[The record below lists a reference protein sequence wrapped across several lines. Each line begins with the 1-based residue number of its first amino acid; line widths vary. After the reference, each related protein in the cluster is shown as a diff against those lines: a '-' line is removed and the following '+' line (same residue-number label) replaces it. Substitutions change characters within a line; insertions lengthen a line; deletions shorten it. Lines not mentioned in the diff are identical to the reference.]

1 MLFSSMIF
9 LWVFLPIVLIINY
22 GLNLIVKNRKLK
34 MRLKNTFLLIA
45 SLFFYAWGGVYY
57 LALMLCSIFINYIGG
72 FVISKID
79 SVNPKSDNADGM
91 NYSEYRII
99 RNNKKKKK
107 IVLVIVVILNLL
119 LLGYFKY
126 FNMIVVIIEQM
137 MEHNDFPTFWH
148 NILYMKGTGSLGLK
162 EVILPIGIS
171 FFTFQAMS
179 YVIDVYRRDAKAQ
192 NNILDFGLYVA
203 LFPQLIA
210 GPIVRYH
217 DVALQINDRVET
229 LDKFSRGIK
238 RFCYGLGKKVLIANT
253 FALVV
258 DKIWALDLSNIGSA
272 IAILA
277 TVSYAFQIYYDF
289 SGYSD
294 MAIGLGHMF
303 GFDFKENFNYPYMS
317 TSITEFWRRWHI
329 SLSTWFKEYVYI
341 PLGGNRH
348 GLFRTCLNLMIVF
361 LLTGIWHG
369 ANFTFIF
376 WGLIYGVIQI
386 IEKLFLLKLLNAN
399 KLKFINWIYMII
411 ITLLLFMLFRSNNI
425 HEAGLIMSQYFILD
439 SKYNVLSYISMKY
452 IITFII
458 AILSMGVLQSIFG
471 NLYNRINNKTIVNII
486 DATLQFAILIFAILS
501 IVDGTYNP
509 FIYFQ
514 F

>member
-9 LWVFLPIVLIINY
+9 LWVFLPIVLIIYY
-22 GLNLIVKNRKLK
+22 GVNLIVKNRKLK
-34 MRLKNTFLLIA
+34 MRLKNTFLLVA

-57 LALMLCSIFINYIGG
+57 LSIMICSIIINYTGG
-72 FVISKID
+72 FIISKLSD
-79 SVNPKSDNADGM
+79 ENNPKNI
-91 NYSEYRII
+91 NQKVVLII
-99 RNNKKKKK
+99 T
-107 IVLVIVVILNLL
+107 VALNLL
-119 LLGYFKY
+119 ILGYFKY
-126 FNMIVVIIEQM
+126 FNMLVVIIEQA
-137 MEHNDFPTFWH
+137 MENNDIPTFLY
-148 NILYMKGTGSLGLK
+148 NIFNMKGTGSLGLK

-179 YVIDVYRRDAKAQ
+179 YVIDVYRGDAETQ
-192 NNILDFGLYVA
+192 RNILDFGLYVA

-217 DVALQINDRVET
+217 DVALQINDRIEDG
-229 LDKFSRGIK
+229 DKFRRGIK
-238 RFCYGLGKKVLIANT
+238 RFCYGIGKKVLIANT

-258 DKIWALDLSNIGSA
+258 DKIWMLDLENIGSA
-272 IAILA
+272 IAILV
-277 TVSYAFQIYYDF
+277 TISYTFQIYYDF

-294 MAIGLGHMF
+294 MAIGLGLMF
-303 GFDFKENFNYPYMS
+303 GFEFKENFNYPYIA
-317 TSITEFWRRWHI
+317 TSITDFWRRWHI

-369 ANFTFIF
+369 ANFTFIM
-376 WGLIYGVIQI
+376 WGVTYGVIQI
-386 IEKLFLLKLLNAN
+386 IEKLFLLKVLKAN
-399 KLKFINWIYMII
+399 KLKFINWIYVMIV
-411 ITLLLFMLFRSNNI
+411 TLLLFVIFRSNNI
-425 HEAGLIMSQYFILD
+425 QEAFVIFSQYGNLE
-439 SKYNVLSYISMKY
+439 SKYNVLSYISMKF
-452 IITFII
+452 IVTFVV
-458 AILSMGVLQSIFG
+458 AVLSMGVIQSLFG
-471 NLYNRINNKTIVNII
+471 RLYSRISNKTIVNII

>member
-9 LWVFLPIVLIINY
+9 LWVFLPIVLIVNY
-22 GLNLIVKNRKLK
+22 GVNLIVKNRKLK
-34 MRLKNTFLLIA
+34 MRLKNTFLLVA

-57 LALMLCSIFINYIGG
+57 LSIMICSIIINYTGG
-72 FVISKID
+72 FIISKLSD
-79 SVNPKSDNADGM
+79 ENNPKNI
-91 NYSEYRII
+91 NQKVVLII
-99 RNNKKKKK
+99 T
-107 IVLVIVVILNLL
+107 VALNLL
-119 LLGYFKY
+119 ILGYFKY
-126 FNMIVVIIEQM
+126 FNMLVVIIEQA
-137 MEHNDFPTFWH
+137 MEHNDIPTFLY
-148 NILYMKGTGSLGLK
+148 NIFNMKGTGSLGLK

-179 YVIDVYRRDAKAQ
+179 YVIDVYRGDAETQ
-192 NNILDFGLYVA
+192 RNILDFGLYVA

-217 DVALQINDRVET
+217 DVALQINDRIEDG
-229 LDKFSRGIK
+229 DKFRRGIK
-238 RFCYGLGKKVLIANT
+238 RFCYGIGKKVLIANT

-258 DKIWALDLSNIGSA
+258 DKIWMLDLENIGSA
-272 IAILA
+272 IAIL
-277 TVSYAFQIYYDF
+277 VSISYTFQIYYDF

-294 MAIGLGHMF
+294 MAIGLGLMF
-303 GFDFKENFNYPYMS
+303 GFEFKENFNYPYIA
-317 TSITEFWRRWHI
+317 TSITDFWRRWHI

-348 GLFRTCLNLMIVF
+348 GLFKTCLNLMIVF

-369 ANFTFIF
+369 ANFTFIM
-376 WGLIYGVIQI
+376 WGVTYGVIQI
-386 IEKLFLLKLLNAN
+386 IEKLFLLKVLKAN
-399 KLKFINWIYMII
+399 KLKFINWIYVMIV
-411 ITLLLFMLFRSNNI
+411 TLLLFVIFRSNNI
-425 HEAGLIMSQYFILD
+425 QEAFVIFSQYGNLE
-439 SKYNVLSYISMKY
+439 SKYNVLSYISMKF
-452 IITFII
+452 IVTFVV
-458 AILSMGVLQSIFG
+458 AVLSMGVIQSLFG
-471 NLYNRINNKTIVNII
+471 RLYSRISNKTIVNII

>member
-9 LWVFLPIVLIINY
+9 LWVFLPIVLIVNY
-22 GLNLIVKNRKLK
+22 GLNLIVRNRKLK

-45 SLFFYAWGGVYY
+45 SLFFYAWGGIYY
-57 LALMLCSIFINYIGG
+57 LSIMICSIIINFLGG
-72 FVISKID
+72 FIISKLSD
-79 SVNPKSDNADGM
+79 KDNPKNI
-91 NYSEYRII
+91 NQKVILII
-99 RNNKKKKK
+99 T
-107 IVLVIVVILNLL
+107 VALNLL
-119 LLGYFKY
+119 ILGYFKY
-126 FNMIVVIIEQM
+126 FNMLVVIIEQA
-137 MEHNDFPTFWH
+137 MEHNDLPTFLY
-148 NILYMKGTGSLGLK
+148 NIFNMKGTGSLGLK

-179 YVIDVYRRDAKAQ
+179 YVIDVYRGDAETQK
-192 NNILDFGLYVA
+192 NILDFGLYVA

-217 DVALQINDRVET
+217 DVALQINDRVES
-229 LDKFSRGIK
+229 LDKFRRGIK

-258 DKIWALDLSNIGSA
+258 DRIWALDLENIGTA
-272 IAILA
+272 IAILV
-277 TVSYAFQIYYDF
+277 TISYTFQIYYDF

-303 GFDFKENFNYPYMS
+303 GFEFKENFNYPYMT
-317 TSITEFWRRWHI
+317 TSITDFWRRWHI

-369 ANFTFIF
+369 ANFTFIM
-376 WGLIYGVIQI
+376 WGVVYGLIQI
-386 IEKLFLLKLLNAN
+386 IEKLFLLKALNAN
-399 KLKFINWIYMII
+399 KLKFVNWIYVMI
-411 ITLLLFMLFRSNNI
+411 ITLLLFVVFRSNNI
-425 HEAGLIMSQYFILD
+425 QEAFVIFSQYGKLE

-452 IITFII
+452 IVTLII
-458 AILSMGVLQSIFG
+458 AILSMGVIQKIFG
-471 NLYNRINNKTIVNII
+471 KLYEKINNNTIVNII
-486 DATLQFAILIFAILS
+486 DATLQFAILIIAILS

>member
-9 LWVFLPIVLIINY
+9 LWVFLPIVLIVNY
-22 GLNLIVKNRKLK
+22 GLNLIVRNRKLK

-45 SLFFYAWGGVYY
+45 SLFFYAWGGIYY
-57 LALMLCSIFINYIGG
+57 LSIMISSIIINFLGG
-72 FVISKID
+72 FIILKLSDKD
-79 SVNPKSDNADGM
+79 NPKNI
-91 NYSEYRII
+91 NQKVILII
-99 RNNKKKKK
+99 T
-107 IVLVIVVILNLL
+107 VALNLL
-119 LLGYFKY
+119 ILGYFKY
-126 FNMIVVIIEQM
+126 FNMLVVIIEQA
-137 MEHNDFPTFWH
+137 MEHNDLPTFLY
-148 NILYMKGTGSLGLK
+148 NIFNMKGTGSLGLK

-179 YVIDVYRRDAKAQ
+179 YVIDVYRGDAETQK
-192 NNILDFGLYVA
+192 NILDFGLYVA

-217 DVALQINDRVET
+217 DVALQINNRVES
-229 LDKFSRGIK
+229 LDKFRRGIK

-258 DKIWALDLSNIGSA
+258 DRIWTLDLENIGTA
-272 IAILA
+272 IAILV
-277 TVSYAFQIYYDF
+277 TISYTFQIYYDF

-303 GFDFKENFNYPYMS
+303 GFEFKENFNYPYMA
-317 TSITEFWRRWHI
+317 TSITDFWRRWHI

-348 GLFRTCLNLMIVF
+348 GLFRTCPNLMIVF

-369 ANFTFIF
+369 ANFTFIM
-376 WGLIYGVIQI
+376 WGVVYGLIQI
-386 IEKLFLLKLLNAN
+386 IEKLFLLKALNAN
-399 KLKFINWIYMII
+399 KLKFINWIYVMI
-411 ITLLLFMLFRSNNI
+411 ITLLLFVVFRSNNI
-425 HEAGLIMSQYFILD
+425 QEAFVIFSQYGKLE

-452 IITFII
+452 IVTLII
-458 AILSMGVLQSIFG
+458 AILSMGVIQKIFG
-471 NLYNRINNKTIVNII
+471 KLYEKINNNTIVNIV
-486 DATLQFAILIFAILS
+486 DATLQFAILIIAILS

>member
-9 LWVFLPIVLIINY
+9 LWVFLPIVLVINY
-22 GLNLIVKNRKLK
+22 AFNLIVKNHKLK

-45 SLFFYAWGGVYY
+45 SLFFYACGGIYY
-57 LALMLCSIFINYIGG
+57 LSIMICSIIINYVGG
-72 FVISKID
+72 YVISKLGDDKNI
-79 SVNPKSDNADGM
+79 NQ
-91 NYSEYRII
+91 
-99 RNNKKKKK
+99 K
-107 IVLVIVVILNLL
+107 IVLIITVALNLL
-119 LLGYFKY
+119 ILGYFKY

-137 MEHNDFPTFWH
+137 MEHNDFVTFWH
-148 NILYMKGTGSLGLK
+148 NILYMKGTGALGLK

-179 YVIDVYRRDAKAQ
+179 YVIDVYRCDAKAQ
-192 NNILDFGLYVA
+192 KNILDFGLYVA

-217 DVALQINDRVET
+217 DVALQINDRNET
-229 LDKFSRGIK
+229 SDKFRRGIK
-238 RFCYGLGKKVLIANT
+238 RFCYGIGKKVLIANT

-258 DKIWALDLSNIGSA
+258 DKIWVLDLSNIGSA

-277 TVSYAFQIYYDF
+277 TISYAFQIYYDF

-294 MAIGLGHMF
+294 MAIGLGLMF
-303 GFDFKENFNYPYMS
+303 GFEFKENFNYPYLS
-317 TSITEFWRRWHI
+317 SSITDFWRRWHI

-348 GLFRTCLNLMIVF
+348 GLFKTCLNLMIVF

-369 ANFTFIF
+369 ANFTFIL
-376 WGLIYGVIQI
+376 WGIIYGIIQI
-386 IEKLFLLKLLNAN
+386 IEKLFLLKILKAN
-399 KLKFINWIYMII
+399 KLKFLNFIYMMI

-425 HEAGLIMSQYFILD
+425 HEAGLIFSQYFIPT

-452 IITFII
+452 IITLIV
-458 AILSMGVLQSIFG
+458 AILSMGVIQNIFK
-471 NLYNRINNKTIVNII
+471 NLYDKIKNNTVVNAI
-486 DATLQFAILIFAILS
+486 DALLQFMILFLAIIS

>member
-9 LWVFLPIVLIINY
+9 LWAFLPIVLIINY
-22 GLNLIVKNRKLK
+22 AINLIVRNRKLK

-45 SLFFYAWGGVYY
+45 SLFFYAWGGIYY
-57 LALMLCSIFINYIGG
+57 LSIMICSIIINFFGGYI
-72 FVISKID
+72 ISKLGSED
-79 SVNPKSDNADGM
+79 EPKNI
-91 NYSEYRII
+91 NQKVVLII
-99 RNNKKKKK
+99 T
-107 IVLVIVVILNLL
+107 IGLNLL
-119 LLGYFKY
+119 ILGYFKY
-126 FNMIVVIIEQM
+126 FNMLVVIIEQA
-137 MEHNDFPTFWH
+137 MEHNDLPTFLY
-148 NILYMKGTGSLGLK
+148 NIFNMKGTGSLGLK

-179 YVIDVYRRDAKAQ
+179 YVIDVYRGDAETQK
-192 NNILDFGLYVA
+192 NILDFGLYVA

-217 DVALQINDRVET
+217 DVALQINNRVE
-229 LDKFSRGIK
+229 DGEKFRRGIK

-258 DKIWALDLSNIGSA
+258 DRIWALDLENIGTA
-272 IAILA
+272 IAILV
-277 TVSYAFQIYYDF
+277 TISYSFQIYYDF

-294 MAIGLGHMF
+294 MAIGLGYMF
-303 GFDFKENFNYPYMS
+303 GFEFKENFNYPYIA
-317 TSITEFWRRWHI
+317 TSITDFWRRWHI

-369 ANFTFIF
+369 ANFTFIM
-376 WGLIYGVIQI
+376 WGVVYGLIQI
-386 IEKLFLLKLLNAN
+386 IEKLFLLKVLNAN
-399 KLKFINWIYMII
+399 KLKFLNWIYVMI
-411 ITLLLFMLFRSNNI
+411 ITLLLFVVFRSNNI
-425 HEAGLIMSQYFILD
+425 QEAFVIFSQYGKLE

-452 IITFII
+452 IVTLII
-458 AILSMGVLQSIFG
+458 AILSMGVIQKIFG
-471 NLYNRINNKTIVNII
+471 KLYEKINNNTIVNVI
-486 DATLQFAILIFAILS
+486 DATLQFAILIVAILS

>member
-9 LWVFLPIVLIINY
+9 LWVFLPIVLVINY
-22 GLNLIVKNRKLK
+22 AFNLIVKNHKLK

-45 SLFFYAWGGVYY
+45 SLFFYAWGGIYY
-57 LALMLCSIFINYIGG
+57 LSIMICSIIINYVGG
-72 FVISKID
+72 YVISKLGDDKNI
-79 SVNPKSDNADGM
+79 NQ
-91 NYSEYRII
+91 
-99 RNNKKKKK
+99 K
-107 IVLVIVVILNLL
+107 IVLIITVALNLL
-119 LLGYFKY
+119 ILGYFKY

-137 MEHNDFPTFWH
+137 MEHNDFVTFWH
-148 NILYMKGTGSLGLK
+148 NILYMKGTGTLGLK

-179 YVIDVYRRDAKAQ
+179 YVIDVYRCDAKAQ
-192 NNILDFGLYVA
+192 KNILDFGLYVA

-217 DVALQINDRVET
+217 DVALQINDRNET
-229 LDKFSRGIK
+229 SDKFRRGIK
-238 RFCYGLGKKVLIANT
+238 RFCYGIGKKVLIANT

-277 TVSYAFQIYYDF
+277 TISYAFQIYYDF

-294 MAIGLGHMF
+294 MAIGLGLMF
-303 GFDFKENFNYPYMS
+303 GFEFKENFNYPYLS
-317 TSITEFWRRWHI
+317 SSITDFWRRWHI

-369 ANFTFIF
+369 ANFTFIL
-376 WGLIYGVIQI
+376 WGIIYGIIQI
-386 IEKLFLLKLLNAN
+386 IEKLFLLKILKAN
-399 KLKFINWIYMII
+399 KLKFLNFIYMMI

-425 HEAGLIMSQYFILD
+425 HEAGLIFSQYFIPT

-452 IITFII
+452 IITLIV
-458 AILSMGVLQSIFG
+458 AILSMGVIQNIFK
-471 NLYNRINNKTIVNII
+471 NLYDKIKNNTVVNVI
-486 DATLQFAILIFAILS
+486 DALLQFMILFLAIIS